1 MNITAGHTI
10 FDFVLWLTY
19 SCDGGIDDT
28 DIDYG
33 SDELHTRIG
42 SKFLLVTS
50 LVTIFVCEADLYC
63 EPQGKSKGKVKQG

>member
-19 SCDGGIDDT
+19 SCDGGTDDT

-42 SKFLLVTS
+42 SKFLAADSSSIYPNV
-50 LVTIFVCEADLYC
+50 VCCLFACFSVVFKLENC
-63 EPQGKSKGKVKQG
+63 